1 MSFTQDLKAQL
12 ATKDGGCSMCDISE
26 LSAMLRLLVSYSKS
40 GAVIS
45 TENED
50 VLERVRSLL
59 FKVFKK
65 EFEYKN
71 RNGSFRIKIDGDFF
85 ADVLA
90 PRLVLFGED
99 RRLFTKECCR
109 GSYIR
114 GMFLVAGSVSDP
126 KKQYHM
132 EFDIKHKAYAEK
144 LCQVLKRTGITS
156 KITEN
161 KGRSVV
167 YIKEYSGIADCL
179 GVMGAV
185 GTAMEIYN
193 ISIEKEF
200 RNQANRQSNCEVAN
214 IEKVTKAASLQLE
227 AIKKIE
233 KKMGLEELPETLQEI
248 ANLRKQYPDESLKEL
263 GERLS
268 PPIGKSGV
276 NHRLK
281 RIEEIAETL

>member
-1 MSFTQDLKAQL
+1 MSFTQNLKAQL
-12 ATKDGGCSMCDISE
+12 AMYDTGCNTCHIAE
-26 LSAMLRLLVSYSKS
+26 LTAIIRLLASYTKK
-40 GAVIS
+40 GVVVS

-50 VLERVRSLL
+50 VAERIRILL
-59 FKVFKK
+59 LKVFKK
-65 EFEYKN
+65 SFEYTN
-71 RNGSFRIKIDGDFF
+71 RNGSFRFCLDGTFF
-85 ADVLA
+85 SNILA
-90 PRLVLFGED
+90 PRLMLLGD
-99 RRLFTKECCR
+99 DKRLFSKECCR
-109 GSYIR
+109 GSYVR
-114 GMFLVAGSVSDP
+114 GMFLAAGSVSDP
-126 KKQYHM
+126 KKQYHL
-132 EFDIKHKAYAEK
+132 EFDIKHEGYAEK
-144 LCQVLKRTGITS
+144 LCHILKRTGITS

-179 GVMGAV
+179 GIMGAV

-214 IEKVTKAASLQLE
+214 IEKTTKAASLQLE

-233 KKMGLEELPETLQEI
+233 KKMDFSELPETLQEI
-248 ANLRKQYPDESLKEL
+248 AHLRKEYPDESLKEL
-263 GERLS
+263 GERLN

-281 RIEEIAETL
+281 RLCEIAETL

>member
-1 MSFTQDLKAQL
+1 MSFTQNLKAQF
-12 ATKDGGCSMCDISE
+12 AMQDTVCQTCNISE
-26 LSAMLRLLVSYSKS
+26 LAAIMRLLASYTKS
-40 GAVIS
+40 GVVIS

-50 VLERVRSLL
+50 VLSRINGLL
-59 FKVFKK
+59 SRVFKRN
-65 EFEYKN
+65 FEYTN
-71 RNGSFRIKIDGDFF
+71 RNGSFKICLDSEFF
-85 ADVLA
+85 TGVLA
-90 PRLVLFGED
+90 PRLMLFGD
-99 RRLFTKECCR
+99 DKRLFSKECCR
-109 GSYIR
+109 GSYVR
-114 GMFLVAGSVSDP
+114 GMFLAAGSVSDP

-132 EFDIKHKAYAEK
+132 EFDIKHKGYAEK
-144 LCQVLKRTGITS
+144 LCQVLKRTGIAS
-156 KITEN
+156 KITER

-179 GVMGAV
+179 GIMGAV

-200 RNQANRQSNCEVAN
+200 RNNANRQSNCEVAN
-214 IEKVTKAASLQLE
+214 IDKITKAATLQIE

-233 KKMGLEELPETLQEI
+233 KKMGLSELPETLQEI
-248 ANLRKQYPDESLKEL
+248 ARLRKEYPDESLKEL

-281 RIEEIAETL
+281 RIVEIAETL

>member
-1 MSFTQDLKAQL
+1 MSFTQDLKVQL
-12 ATKDGGCSMCDISE
+12 CTKDSVCGMCDISE
-26 LSAMLRLLVSYSKS
+26 LSAMLRLLLSYTKS
-40 GAVIS
+40 GAVIA

-50 VLERVRSLL
+50 VAERVRGLL

-65 EFEYKN
+65 EFECKV
-71 RNGSFRIKIDGDFF
+71 RNGSFRIKIDSDFF
-85 ADVLA
+85 TEVLA

-132 EFDIKHKAYAEK
+132 EFDIKHRTYAEK
-144 LCQVLKRTGITS
+144 LCHVLKRTGITS

-214 IEKVTKAASLQLE
+214 IEKTTKAASMQLE
-227 AIKKIE
+227 S
-233 KKMGLEELPETLQEI
+233 KMDLSELPETLQEI
-248 ANLRKQYPDESLKEL
+248 AHLRKQYPDESLKEL
-263 GERLS
+263 GQRLN

-281 RIEEIAETL
+281 RLEEIAETL

>member
-1 MSFTQDLKAQL
+1 MSFTGNLKAQL
-12 ATKDGGCSMCDISE
+12 CVKNGGCSMCDISE
-26 LSAMLRLLVSYSKS
+26 LAAIVRLLASNTKS
-40 GAVIS
+40 SVTIS

-50 VLERVRSLL
+50 IAERIGQLL
-59 FKVFKK
+59 FNVFKK

-71 RNGSFRIKIDGDFF
+71 RNGCFKFKLDKDFF
-85 ADVLA
+85 SDVVV
-90 PRLVLFGED
+90 PRLMLIGDD

-114 GMFLVAGSVSDP
+114 GTFLAGGSVSDP
-126 KKQYHM
+126 RKQYHM
-132 EFDIKHKAYAEK
+132 EFDIKHEGYAEK
-144 LCQVLKRTGITS
+144 LCQVLKKTGITS

-167 YIKEYSGIADCL
+167 YIKEYSSIADCF

-193 ISIEKEF
+193 ISIEKEI
-200 RNQANRQSNCEVAN
+200 RNRVNRQSNCEIAN
-214 IEKVTKAASLQLE
+214 IDKITKAASLQVE

-233 KKMGLEELPETLQEI
+233 SKIGLSELPETLQEI
-248 ANLRKQYPDESLKEL
+248 AVLRKQHPDESLKEL
-263 GERLS
+263 GERLN

-281 RIEEIAETL
+281 RLEEIAETL

>member
-12 ATKDGGCSMCDISE
+12 CIKDGGCSMCDISE
-26 LSAMLRLLVSYSKS
+26 LSAMLRLLTSYSKS
-40 GAVIS
+40 GAVIA

-65 EFEYKN
+65 EFEYRN

-85 ADVLA
+85 TDVLA

-132 EFDIKHKAYAEK
+132 EFDIKHKGYAEK
-144 LCQVLKRTGITS
+144 LCQVLKKTGISS

-167 YIKEYSGIADCL
+167 YIKEYGGIADCL

-214 IEKVTKAASLQLE
+214 IEKVTKAASQQLE

-248 ANLRKQYPDESLKEL
+248 AALRKQYPDESLKEL

>member
-1 MSFTQDLKAQL
+1 MSFTGNLKAQL
-12 ATKDGGCSMCDISE
+12 SQKDGGCSMCDISE
-26 LSAMLRLLVSYSKS
+26 LAAMVRLLANYTKTGVT
-40 GAVIS
+40 IS

-50 VLERVRSLL
+50 VAERIRQLL
-59 FKVFKK
+59 FNIFRI

-71 RNGSFRIKIDGDFF
+71 RNGCFKFKLDKDFF
-85 ADVLA
+85 MNILA
-90 PRLVLFGED
+90 PRLMLFTED

-114 GMFLVAGSVSDP
+114 GAFLVGGSVSDP

-132 EFDIKHKAYAEK
+132 EFDIKDKNYAET
-144 LCQVLKRTGITS
+144 LCKVLKKTGVAS

-167 YIKEYSGIADCL
+167 YIKEYSSIADCL

-193 ISIEKEF
+193 ISIEKEI
-200 RNQANRQSNCEVAN
+200 RNRVNRQSNCEIAN
-214 IEKVTKAASLQLE
+214 IDKITKAATQQVE

-233 KKMGLEELPETLQEI
+233 SKMGLSELPETLQEI
-248 ANLRKQYPDESLKEL
+248 ALLRKQYPDESLKEL
-263 GERLS
+263 GERLV

-281 RIEEIAETL
+281 RLEEIAETL